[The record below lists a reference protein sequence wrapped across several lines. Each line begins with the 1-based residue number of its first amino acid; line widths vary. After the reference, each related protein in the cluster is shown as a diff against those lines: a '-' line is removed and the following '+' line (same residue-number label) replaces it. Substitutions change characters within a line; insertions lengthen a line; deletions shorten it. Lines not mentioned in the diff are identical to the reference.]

1 MRTQGLGEDD
11 RGWGKK
17 DVQDNSSLKHEKGMR
32 DGGGEFETKGK
43 RERLEIQRERG
54 VEREGEKEKE
64 AVERERGREREKSKH
79 LFKRNH
85 MYSCPQTG
93 YTPRVHCYMRS
104 KKKKNPFYL

>member
-64 AVERERGREREKSKH
+64 AVERERKREREIQTPFQGKPYVQLSPDWLHPKSS
-79 LFKRNH
+79 LL
-85 MYSCPQTG
+85 YE
-93 YTPRVHCYMRS
+93 
-104 KKKKNPFYL
+104 L

>member
-43 RERLEIQRERG
+43 RERLEGTCCIAQ
-54 VEREGEKEKE
+54 VN
-64 AVERERGREREKSKH
+64 
-79 LFKRNH
+79 LF
-85 MYSCPQTG
+85 S
-93 YTPRVHCYMRS
+93 V
-104 KKKKNPFYL
+104 L

>member
-32 DGGGEFETKGK
+32 DGGGEYETKGK
-43 RERLEIQRERG
+43 RERLEIQREGLR
-54 VEREGEKEKE
+54 ERERKRKRQW
-64 AVERERGREREKSKH
+64 RERGRGREKSKH
-79 LFKRNH
+79 LFKGNH